1 MSKRKGVTLDE
12 KRSRLLQIFYE
23 KREFFTLKELE
34 KIAPKE
40 KGIVVQSVKDVLQNL
55 VDDGLVHSDK
65 IGTSIYFWAFP
76 GEKITSL
83 ENRIAEAKRKIVEAE
98 FKIRKLNEEIEK
110 EKAGK
115 EDSEEKQ
122 ILLKEIEE
130 LKRSEADLLGLI
142 DKFKDIDPAE
152 IAKLAEQSELYKD
165 AANTWT
171 DNIYA
176 IQSWCKNKFDIER
189 EFLNKQF
196 NIPDELEYLD

>member
-1 MSKRKGVTLDE
+1 MSKRKGVPLDE
-12 KRSRLLQIFYE
+12 KKSRLLQIFYE

-83 ENRIAEAKRKIVEAE
+83 ENRIAEAKRRIVEAE
-98 FKIRKLNEEIEK
+98 FRLRKLQEEIEK

-115 EDSEEKQ
+115 EDSEEKE
-122 ILLKEIEE
+122 ILLTEIEE
-130 LKRSEADLLGLI
+130 LKKKEDDLHGHI
-142 DKFKDIDPAE
+142 AKFNDVNPEE
-152 IAKLAEQSELYKD
+152 IAKSARQSELYKD

-176 IQSWCKNKFDIER
+176 IQTWCRNKFNIET
-189 EFLNKQF
+189 ECLNKQF
-196 NIPDELEYLD
+196 NIPEDLEYVE